1 MAVALSLTDADEDF
15 LSEVFLTMAGL
26 LFSMLEDFLLMLL
39 TFLLLFLLLFI
50 PVVVTD
56 FDESLVD
63 FPVEFVL
70 DIPVIKAI

>member
-1 MAVALSLTDADEDF
+1 MTAALSMTDADVF
-15 LSEVFLTMAGL
+15 LLSEVFRTIAGL
-26 LFSMLEDFLLMLL
+26 LFSMLEDFLMLL
-39 TFLLLFLLLFI
+39 TFLLLFLLLLV

-70 DIPVIKAI
+70 DIPTIESI